1 MDSTAT
7 SNNPIDDKAL
17 LDAAKEDDAAKF
29 NTAIQ
34 AGANVNYQSL
44 DSYFDVNEVDF
55 SRLNSSLHIASLRG
69 CLPIVTRLLELNANC
84 NVLNER
90 GEVPL

>member
-7 SNNPIDDKAL
+7 SNPIYDKAL
-17 LDAAKEDDAAKF
+17 FDAVKEDDAAKF

-44 DSYFDVNEVDF
+44 DSYFDENKVDF
-55 SRLNSSLHIASLRG
+55 GRSNSSLHIASLRG
-69 CLPIVTRLLELNANC
+69 CLPIVTLLLELNC
-84 NVLNER
+84 KCYQ
-90 GEVPL
+90 